1 MTNAIQLD
9 NLSRLLVVI
18 LNYRTPQLTIACLRS
33 LVDEVRSLPG
43 THVVVV
49 DNASGDGSAALIQ
62 GAIAAESWG
71 DWVSL
76 LPLEHNGGYAFGN
89 NAAIRLGLE
98 STNPPPY
105 FLILNPDTLV
115 RAGALKA
122 LVNFMDE
129 QPDVGIAGSRLE
141 DPDGTPQRSAFR
153 FHTIF
158 SELDSGLRLGVI
170 TKLLSRWVVAPA
182 VREDTYQTDWVSGAS
197 MIVRREVFAS
207 VGLLDE
213 KYFLYFE
220 EVDFCLQANK
230 AGWSCWYVPASRVVH
245 LVGQSTGVNNPNQRP
260 KRLPKY
266 WFDSRR
272 RYFIKNHGWLYAAL
286 ADATWVFGFFVWR
299 WRRVIQRKPDTDP
312 PKLMSDFL
320 LNSIFIKGSQA

>member
-1 MTNAIQLD
+1 MSNAIQLD

-18 LNYRTPQLTIACLRS
+18 LNYRIPQLTIACLRS